1 MKYEHIKILFFLTP
15 HIKNLI
21 FVFELA
27 AYLAHTYFFTFPFL
41 GVELL

>member
-1 MKYEHIKILFFLTP
+1 MNILKYYFLTP
-15 HIKNLI
+15 YIKI
-21 FVFELA
+21 FIFIFELA